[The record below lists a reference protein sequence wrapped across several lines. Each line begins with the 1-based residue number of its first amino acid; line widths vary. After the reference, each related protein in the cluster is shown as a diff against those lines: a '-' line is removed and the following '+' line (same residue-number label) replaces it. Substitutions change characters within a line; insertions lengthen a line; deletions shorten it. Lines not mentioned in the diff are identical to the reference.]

1 MIELSKKQREKSEA
15 VMDAAEALFASYG
28 YHAVSVRDIT
38 GLAKVRLA
46 TVNDLFGSKEKLFY
60 EVIRRRA
67 SEVNEMREEGL
78 SAIDTTASRDA
89 QVKAIIA
96 AFYDPLLEKSGE
108 SDGWRNYL
116 RLVSQMITSR
126 SPILLSVIE
135 FFNPISQKFLM
146 AIHQLYPEIDFA
158 RMLRHW
164 QFILT
169 TYYSVFADNFR
180 VNSLS
185 QGKVQSSAFEENYR
199 EATSFIHLGLQ
210 ALLGPT
216 QINKP

>member
-89 QVKAIIA
+89 QV
-96 AFYDPLLEKSGE
+96 
-108 SDGWRNYL
+108 
-116 RLVSQMITSR
+116 
-126 SPILLSVIE
+126 IL
-135 FFNPISQKFLM
+135 
-146 AIHQLYPEIDFA
+146 
-158 RMLRHW
+158 
-164 QFILT
+164 
-169 TYYSVFADNFR
+169 
-180 VNSLS
+180 
-185 QGKVQSSAFEENYR
+185 
-199 EATSFIHLGLQ
+199 
-210 ALLGPT
+210 
-216 QINKP
+216 